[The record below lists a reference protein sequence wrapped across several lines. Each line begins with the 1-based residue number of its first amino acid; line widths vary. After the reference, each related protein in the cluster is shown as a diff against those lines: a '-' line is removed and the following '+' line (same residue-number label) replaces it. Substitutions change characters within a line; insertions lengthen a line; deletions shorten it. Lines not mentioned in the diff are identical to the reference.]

1 MKDLGAGNYL
11 DDSGRLYITQ
21 PAPFD
26 PFGPIGVEKPNVL
39 VATPWTFEDVPTTGL
54 WGVIYRNNPLH
65 FASHATAEAMAKRIA
80 SILDS
85 KYTVE
90 VVVKEMAVGPFRRG
104 PQRDIR
110 VWRGRNYE
118 DFNAGREAHA
128 FAQWPGT
135 YPAELL
141 QRVQVAGL

>member
-1 MKDLGAGNYL
+1 LRNIGNGDWL
-11 DDSGRLYITQ
+11 DEHGRLYITTLSDYD
-21 PAPFD
+21 AFA
-26 PFGPIGVEKPNVL
+26 PIGQESRPMVK
-39 VATPWTFEDVPTTGL
+39 ATPYTFEDVPTTGL

-110 VWRGRNYE
+110 VWRGSNYE